1 MSSSVRGM
9 AGGSE
14 FRLPFG
20 LHRKPGKG
28 EAPALRPIFP
38 RKEAIVLAFV
48 HLPTMQQQK
57 LHSSPRS
64 VIHPRP
70 VLIGSPVVFPPA
82 QYVDLGTPNA
92 TRTVAAVPSPAVQRA
107 RMDVSSARER
117 DFLVGTAQLLRRN
130 ATKRRQSDGP
140 VELSDL
146 LRQQGYVQG
155 QGGAVTHD
163 PERVTV
169 VSRAELQAAQADAR
183 NQSARADEATEA
195 LQREKTEQA
204 HQAQLLKLAMR
215 ELEELRAQVEARE
228 ATIAAQAEELK

>member
-1 MSSSVRGM
+1 MRLLVRGM

-14 FRLPFG
+14 FLLPFG
-20 LHRKPGKG
+20 LHRKPDKG

-82 QYVDLGTPNA
+82 QYVDLGTPNNA

-117 DFLVGTAQLLRRN
+117 DFSSSARHSCCDGTRRSVAN
-130 ATKRRQSDGP
+130 RTGRSSCRICCG
-140 VELSDL
+140 
-146 LRQQGYVQG
+146 
-155 QGGAVTHD
+155 
-163 PERVTV
+163 
-169 VSRAELQAAQADAR
+169 SRATCRDRAG
-183 NQSARADEATEA
+183 QSPTTRSGSPLCRVLSSRRHRRTHGISRPAP
-195 LQREKTEQA
+195 
-204 HQAQLLKLAMR
+204 MR
-215 ELEELRAQVEARE
+215 RPRHCSERR
-228 ATIAAQAEELK
+228 